1 MVKTIVAVD
10 GMMCS
15 MCESHI
21 NETIRRNFKV
31 KKVAADRG
39 KGQAVIISEEAPDP
53 ELLRK
58 AIGDTGYTAGE
69 IRTEPYEKK
78 GLFGLW

>member
-1 MVKTIVAVD
+1 MVKTTVAVD

-21 NETIRRNFKV
+21 NDVIRRNFKI

-39 KGQAVIISEEAPDP
+39 KGQAVILSEEAPDP
-53 ELLRK
+53 ELLK
-58 AIGDTGYTAGE
+58 KVIAETGYTAGDV
-69 IRTEPYEKK
+69 ISKPYQKK
-78 GLFGLW
+78 GLFGLF